1 MALAQPV
8 QKVRVLVVSAVL
20 TVGAAIG
27 IGLGPRVLAGT
38 VEGRA
43 GEVEAIAL
51 RLAVSIVHDDFGL
64 QASENTQGLR
74 VALETIKRDLIE
86 RVFAIVSIGWVADV
100 MGKPCHIAEIRIE
113 AEPSTDAARDLA
125 NLQGVGQPG
134 ARGIAVARP
143 DDLRFIR

>member
-1 MALAQPV
+1 M
-8 QKVRVLVVSAVL
+8 
-20 TVGAAIG
+20 
-27 IGLGPRVLAGT
+27 
-38 VEGRA
+38 
-43 GEVEAIAL
+43 

-134 ARGIAVARP
+134 ARGIAVARS